1 MRKLRVAL
9 VILLV
14 LTFIALS
21 QTGFANSVISPNGM
35 GDALS
40 MAKSRATLDQ
50 IQKKL
55 TSGNSEIL
63 GDYQMLSNTARVMA
77 AENMGNAQK
86 AISANKEIK
95 SAIKSPAAQGI
106 GVPLSGIGD
115 AIKALG
121 STDIS
126 FMSPRAALSTM
137 DIPKLAV
144 FK

>member
-1 MRKLRVAL
+1 
-9 VILLV
+9 
-14 LTFIALS
+14 
-21 QTGFANSVISPNGM
+21 
-35 GDALS
+35 